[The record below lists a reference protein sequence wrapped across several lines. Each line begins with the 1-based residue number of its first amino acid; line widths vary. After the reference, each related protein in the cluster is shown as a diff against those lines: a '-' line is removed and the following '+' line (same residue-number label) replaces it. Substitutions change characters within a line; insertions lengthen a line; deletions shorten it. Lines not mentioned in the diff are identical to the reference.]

1 MCRSEVA
8 QLCKQ
13 IELEFDAMQRGMAGM
28 AQGTASHSFIRAR
41 MTRVGA
47 CQSKLA
53 RHIGNA
59 AANHIIGDLYAKTME
74 QGSACDA
81 TS

>member
-13 IELEFDAMQRGMAGM
+13 IEMEFDAMQRGMAGV
-28 AQGTASHSFIRAR
+28 ALGAASHTFIRAR
-41 MTRVGA
+41 MARIGA

-53 RHIGNA
+53 SHIGA
-59 AANHIIGDLYAKTME
+59 TAANHIIGDLYTKTME
-74 QGSACDA
+74 QGSAYDA

>member
-13 IELEFDAMQRGMAGM
+13 IELEFDAMQRGMTGM
-28 AQGTASHSFIRAR
+28 ALGAASHAFMRAR
-41 MTRVGA
+41 MARIGA
-47 CQSKLA
+47 CQNRLA
-53 RHIGNA
+53 GHVGHT
-59 AANHIIGDLYAKTME
+59 AANHIIGDLYTKAME
-74 QGSACDA
+74 QGSSSDA